1 MVWVIS
7 LSVAKSFAISA
18 ISCLDIDANSLSVNS
33 TLTMMVSW
41 MIWVKM
47 MVRFI
52 TLGFLVVGSST
63 NIVEKIKPPNLF
75 QKKEGRLPLL

>member
-1 MVWVIS
+1 
-7 LSVAKSFAISA
+7 
-18 ISCLDIDANSLSVNS
+18 
-33 TLTMMVSW
+33 
-41 MIWVKM
+41 

-75 QKKEGRLPLL
+75 QKKRGAIAPTLIFYLD